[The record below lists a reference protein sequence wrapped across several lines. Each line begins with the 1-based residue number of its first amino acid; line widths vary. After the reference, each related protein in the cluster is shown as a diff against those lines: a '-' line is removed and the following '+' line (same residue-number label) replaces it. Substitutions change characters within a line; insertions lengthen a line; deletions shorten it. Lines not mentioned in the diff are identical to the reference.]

1 MVSMSLVYERK
12 AYAKMI
18 SVKKGEGGCEWNG
31 VDGFDE
37 GLFKECFKNVVCKG
51 RRREKEEEDKV
62 VMRMGD
68 NIERFVGEVIKE
80 RDELSG
86 KVVIESRKVVPLI
99 EEKKKCKI
107 GSESKVK
114 QVKINKRRKRRNVN
128 IKNTNYTNNNKV
140 NNGVITTQIY
150 NDNDEQ
156 VQMKAHTNNINNI
169 NTDNT
174 SFTIINNS
182 NNNSQQKVRYY
193 KHTRPL
199 YVQALFDKY
208 TFPSLSFPHPHPTT
222 PPPIINPTQNTITHF
237 TAITPTTS
245 LSFYHT
251 SILQTLYSFLFP
263 FHPRPSPK

>member
-51 RRREKEEEDKV
+51 GRKEKEEEDRV
-62 VMRMGD
+62 VIRMGD
-68 NIERFVGEVIKE
+68 NMERFVGAVVKE
-80 RDELSG
+80 RDMLSG
-86 KVVIESRKVVPLI
+86 RVVVESRKVVPLI
-99 EEKKKCKI
+99 EEKKKCKM
-107 GSESKVK
+107 GNESKVK
-114 QVKINKRRKRRNVN
+114 QVKINKRRKRNV
-128 IKNTNYTNNNKV
+128 KSTNYNNKV
-140 NNGVITTQIY
+140 NNGVVTTQIY
-150 NDNDEQ
+150 DNDEQ
-156 VQMKAHTNNINNI
+156 VQTKAHTVNINNI
-169 NTDNT
+169 NNNTDNI
-174 SFTIINNS
+174 SFTIINNT
-182 NNNSQQKVRYY
+182 NNNSQKKVRYY

-199 YVQALFDKY
+199 YVQALFNKY
-208 TFPSLSFPHPHPTT
+208 TSPSLSFPFPHPTT
-222 PPPIINPTQNTITHF
+222 PPPIINPTHNTITHF

-251 SILQTLYSFLFP
+251 SILQTLYSSLFP